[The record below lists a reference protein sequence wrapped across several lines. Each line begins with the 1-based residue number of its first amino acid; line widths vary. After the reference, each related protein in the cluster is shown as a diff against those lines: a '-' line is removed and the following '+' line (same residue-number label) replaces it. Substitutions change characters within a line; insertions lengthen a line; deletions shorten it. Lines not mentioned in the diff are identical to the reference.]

1 MAFRFTLDDF
11 RFLTSTAYPEIRAYI
26 QGQTEKYADPLRLQT
41 ALRLRFP
48 DHTPAQLA
56 AAAAQSAL
64 QARAARKCGMHPDAL
79 FTEATFEMAS
89 SAATASLHRM
99 LLRRGMEGQPDSHG
113 GVIVDCCAGI
123 GSDAVRL
130 AQLAPVLAIEADP
143 LLARLCRHNLGLVN
157 ARGAVLAGNA
167 EHWLP
172 ALRCDAVAALFA
184 DPARRDDGGRHV
196 RGSLYS
202 PPLPA
207 LLDALPGVPSLVKI
221 APAAD
226 ADAPGWGRAFVAAGR
241 ECKEQLLHRDLGL
254 PPVCVLRAED
264 ASLWTPG
271 EHAPV
276 AVRQPAWIMEAHNA
290 VVRSGAVAQYFREYG
305 AEPIDPRIAY
315 GLADERPPDGVL
327 HQSFR
332 ILELLPFNR
341 KRLREAVRAHGF
353 GPGTEIKKRGFP
365 DTPEQLRAGLALRG
379 DRAGVILIARQ
390 GTGHVM
396 VLASREESA
405 TQPAAGE
412 E

>member
-11 RFLTSTAYPEIRAYI
+11 RFLTSMEYPDVRAYI

-48 DHTPAQLA
+48 QHAPELLA
-56 AAAAQSAL
+56 AAAAQAAL
-64 QARAARKCGMHPDAL
+64 QARGGGKCGMHPDAL
-79 FTEATFEMAS
+79 FTESTVEMAS
-89 SAATASLHRM
+89 SAATASLHRI
-99 LLRRGMEGQPDSHG
+99 LLRAAAEHAATAYG
-113 GVIVDCCAGI
+113 GIIVDCCAGI

-143 LLARLCRHNLGLVN
+143 LHARLCQHNLGLGD
-157 ARGAVLAGNA
+157 ARGAVLVGNA

-172 ALRCDAVAALFA
+172 ALRRDAVAALFA

-196 RGSLYS
+196 RGALYS

-271 EHAPV
+271 EHASV
-276 AVRQPAWIMEAHNA
+276 EVGQPAWIMEAHNA

-315 GLADERPPDGVL
+315 ALADERPPDGVL
-327 HQSFR
+327 HQTFR

-365 DTPEQLRAGLALRG
+365 DTPEQLRTGLDLRG
-379 DRAGVILIARQ
+379 DRAGVILVARQ

-396 VLASREESA
+396 VLATREAST